1 MRSGSGF
8 AVAGLVLLLAAP
20 LGAQKPV
27 ITLEEAVRRAELVQ
41 PSVVQA
47 RGGITTADARR
58 RTSFGAFLP
67 SLTVSSSVSDVY
79 REREGLDPN
88 TNQVITS
95 GTTNRSVNTSIN
107 SSLDLFAGFRRT
119 SERRAANANRD
130 AAVANLE
137 ESRFQQQLVTTNQFF
152 DVLSAAE
159 LVRVREAG
167 VRRAEQQLEVSVS
180 RLRAGAAIRPDS
192 LRSVVT
198 LGTARLALL
207 TAQTQLATA
216 EANLGRLVGWEGP
229 VGAVDDST
237 LYRVL
242 ESVDTAALRSE
253 AMASS
258 PAVRAAEA
266 QAVAARSAIGVAK
279 AAWFPTLALSG
290 SAQLSGDRTND
301 YTFLQTRQVSLG
313 LNWPI
318 FNRFQREQNIAQS
331 QVSAENAQATAAE
344 SRRRIQADL
353 TSALAALESAR
364 LRIGITQTSVVAA
377 QEDLRVQQ
385 ERYRLGAATIVDIL
399 TSQEALSQAEV
410 DAVNARFD
418 YLRART
424 QISALIGRPL

>member
-8 AVAGLVLLLAAP
+8 AGAGLVLLLAAP

-107 SSLDLFAGFRRT
+107 SSIDLFAGFRRT

-242 ESVDTAALRSE
+242 ETVDTAALRSE

>member
-1 MRSGSGF
+1 
-8 AVAGLVLLLAAP
+8 
-20 LGAQKPV
+20 
-27 ITLEEAVRRAELVQ
+27 
-41 PSVVQA
+41 
-47 RGGITTADARR
+47 
-58 RTSFGAFLP
+58 
-67 SLTVSSSVSDVY
+67 
-79 REREGLDPN
+79 
-88 TNQVITS
+88 S

-130 AAVANLE
+130 AAVAGLE
-137 ESRFQQQLVTTNQFF
+137 DARFQQQLATTNQFF

-198 LGTARLALL
+198 LGTAQLALL

-242 ESVDTAALRSE
+242 ETVDTAALRAE

-301 YTFLQTRQVSLG
+301 YTFLQTRQISLG
-313 LNWPI
+313 LNWPL